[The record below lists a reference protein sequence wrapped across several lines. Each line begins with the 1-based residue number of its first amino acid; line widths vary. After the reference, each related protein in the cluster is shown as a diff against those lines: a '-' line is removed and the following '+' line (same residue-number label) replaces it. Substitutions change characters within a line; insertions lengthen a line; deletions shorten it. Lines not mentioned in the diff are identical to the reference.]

1 MEIALAVIPLTGAFL
16 FLTGKTALTA
26 PENRRSN
33 YRNRPVSRTG
43 GLILYFSCLLAL
55 SIRLT
60 GRGEELLLLET
71 ALLLYLVSGLTLLGL
86 ADDLLGDSRSKGFKG
101 HFRLLW
107 QNREISTGFLKAAFG
122 SLLALSAAAPLRE
135 GLLPLLVAAGVIA
148 LGANTLN
155 SLDLRPGR
163 ALKFFLAAAFLTL
176 AVARNRGAVLLLMPF
191 LAALPAYVPFEMKED
206 IMLGDSGA
214 YLLGGALGFTFAVY
228 APFPAQLAALALLL
242 AFQAFCERHSFSR
255 LVRRS
260 NILRFLDELGRVF
273 REEEEDEQEP

>member
-1 MEIALAVIPLTGAFL
+1 MIDYDL
-16 FLTGKTALTA
+16 FCKIKNLN
-26 PENRRSN
+26 EQ
-33 YRNRPVSRTG
+33 Y
-43 GLILYFSCLLAL
+43 
-55 SIRLT
+55 
-60 GRGEELLLLET
+60 
-71 ALLLYLVSGLTLLGL
+71 GLTPSQIAGEL
-86 ADDLLGDSRSKGFKG
+86 AIDPRTVSKWLHEERFRQRSSSPRESKLDPFKNDILRMVTA
-101 HFRLLW
+101 HPY
-107 QNREISTGFLKAAFG
+107 
-122 SLLALSAAAPLRE
+122 SAAQVLARIRE
-135 GLLPLLVAAGVIA
+135 NGFNGGYTIVKDYVRRIR
-148 LGANTLN
+148 
-155 SLDLRPGR
+155 SRPR
-163 ALKFFLAAAFLTL
+163 AAFLTL

-255 LVRRS
+255 LVRCS